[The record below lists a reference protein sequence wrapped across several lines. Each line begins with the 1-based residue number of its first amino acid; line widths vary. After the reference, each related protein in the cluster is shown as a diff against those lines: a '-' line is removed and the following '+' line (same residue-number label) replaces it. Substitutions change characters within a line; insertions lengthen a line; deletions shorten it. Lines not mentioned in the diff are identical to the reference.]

1 MIDGGAGQFP
11 KRAVSSLI
19 PGKRIGI
26 ARLQSEEKMTTW
38 TLASERRGKATYVN
52 IVYQNFLLTF
62 GNLNSDEDA
71 AAGSSSGYYYD
82 LIVWGV
88 LWLALEE
95 SFSNSTS
102 TFFWT

>member
-26 ARLQSEEKMTTW
+26 ARLQSEEKMTTG
-38 TLASERRGKATYVN
+38 TLERRGKATYVN

-71 AAGSSSGYYYD
+71 GAGSSSGYYYD
-82 LIVWGV
+82 LIV
-88 LWLALEE
+88 
-95 SFSNSTS
+95 
-102 TFFWT
+102 